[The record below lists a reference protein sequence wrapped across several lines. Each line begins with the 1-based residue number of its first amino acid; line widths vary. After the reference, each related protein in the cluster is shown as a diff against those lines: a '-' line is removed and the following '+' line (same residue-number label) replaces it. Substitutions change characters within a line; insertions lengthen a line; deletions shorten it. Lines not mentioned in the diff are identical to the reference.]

1 MFSICLFYY
10 LGCHKKSIVVIVS
23 PLTALMMDQKR
34 VLSQKGLTVEYVG
47 EELDNLEAIMKGKIQ
62 LVYVSPES
70 LMGNEKIRKMFLN
83 SVYVQNLVAF
93 VVDEAHCVKLW

>member
-1 MFSICLFYY
+1 MPQEEHCCNCKSFDSFND
-10 LGCHKKSIVVIVS
+10 GPKK
-23 PLTALMMDQKR
+23 

-70 LMGNEKIRKMFLN
+70 LMRNEKIKKMFLN
-83 SVYVQNLVAF
+83 SVYV
-93 VVDEAHCVKLW
+93 